1 MTRFFWRI
9 FLSAWAIVVITSL
22 VTFWA
27 ADWLPT
33 SRQGPDR
40 ASLTEQL
47 ATLIARDLRAQLA
60 ADPSTS
66 PEAIAG
72 NYALDFAPLFQVYL
86 LDPDGNDLLDRPL
99 PDAVARIAGS
109 QRNLP
114 EGSVEPRLHV
124 RDDGLN
130 GYRVVAYDGFF
141 PLGRELMRPGAR
153 ALLILVSL
161 LVSAAVS
168 FMLARFIVL
177 PVRRL
182 QLAGQKV
189 AAGDLSMRVSP
200 TVGSRT
206 DDIAKLARDFDA
218 MTEQVDALLQ
228 SRHRLLRDVSHEL
241 RSPLARLQALVSI
254 ARQKA
259 GAGDMGEIDRMETE
273 LERLDAL
280 IGEILGYTRLEAQE
294 AVSCTP
300 TDIVDLVQNI
310 VDDASLE
317 GQAAGKQISL
327 RAPARCVIDIDSGLI
342 ERAIENVVRN
352 ALRHTADGTTVEVAI
367 ADETQQV
374 QICVDDRGPGV
385 PLEAIDKLFEPFY
398 RVEESRGTRSGS
410 GGIGLAI
417 AQRSVRLHGGKI
429 TVGNREGGGLR
440 VEMKLPTGRA
450 EVARP

>member
-9 FLSAWAIVVITSL
+9 FLSAWAIVLITT
-22 VTFWA
+22 TFTLWA
-27 ADWLPT
+27 AGWLPA
-33 SRQGPDR
+33 SAQGPDGETV
-40 ASLTEQL
+40 TEQL
-47 ATLIARDLRAQLA
+47 VTLIARDLRQRLA
-60 ADPSTS
+60 ENPTTP

-72 NYALDFAPLFQVYL
+72 NYALDFSPLLQIYL
-86 LDPDGNDLLDRPL
+86 LDPNGRDVLGRSLPL
-99 PDAVARIAGS
+99 AVANVAAG
-109 QRNLP
+109 RGDLAGP
-114 EGSVEPRLHV
+114 VADRLYV
-124 RDDGLN
+124 LDDGLG
-130 GYRVVAYDGFF
+130 GYRVVGFEGFF

-153 ALLILVSL
+153 GLLILVSL
-161 LVSAAVS
+161 VVSAAVS

-241 RSPLARLQALVSI
+241 RSPLARLQALVTI

-259 GAGDMGEIDRMETE
+259 GAADTGEIDRMESE

-280 IGEILGYTRLEAQE
+280 IGEILGYTRLEAQDE
-294 AVSCTP
+294 VSRSA
-300 TDIVDLVQNI
+300 TDMVDLVQNI

-317 GQAAGKQISL
+317 GHAAGKQISL
-327 RAPARCVIDIDSGLI
+327 HAPARCVIDVDSGLI
-342 ERAIENVVRN
+342 ERAIENVIRN
-352 ALRHTADGTTVEVAI
+352 ALRHTADNTAVDVSITEEPGALR
-367 ADETQQV
+367 
-374 QICVDDRGPGV
+374 ICVDDHGPGV
-385 PLEAIDKLFEPFY
+385 PPEAVDKLFEPFY
-398 RVEESRGTRSGS
+398 RVGESRSTRTGS

-417 AQRSVRLHGGKI
+417 AQRALRLHGGKI
-429 TVGNREGGGLR
+429 TAGNREGGGLR